1 MKTNLQHP
9 DAVVWGFSRSGPYDS
24 QSAWRA
30 ANVPDKEDI
39 NQSSRLASLS
49 GWQKPC
55 PSFIK
60 CNIGSSWIDASR
72 NCGVAWLTMNHYG
85 MSLAYSHHSYSV
97 VESPLEAELLCFY
110 WAVESLSTIRENLS
124 LLRLWSIVY
133 VHKDA
138 NQCADAIALSVT
150 RDHCYTS
157 YIAKDGPGWLLP
169 VILEDE
175 VGAYNDY

>member
-1 MKTNLQHP
+1 M
-9 DAVVWGFSRSGPYDS
+9 DW
-24 QSAWRA
+24 
-30 ANVPDKEDI
+30 
-39 NQSSRLASLS
+39 
-49 GWQKPC
+49 
-55 PSFIK
+55 
-60 CNIGSSWIDASR
+60 
-72 NCGVAWLTMNHYG
+72 
-85 MSLAYSHHSYSV
+85 SYWS
-97 VESPLEAELLCFY
+97 Y
-110 WAVESLSTIRENLS
+110 RENLS

-138 NQCADAIALSVT
+138 NQCADAISLSVT